1 MNKDFLSMAF
11 TIAPFVAIALCWF
24 NVSLKNKALKYWI
37 ILIAY
42 NSIWIVYG
50 FWIEQLPVI
59 IDAAMSMIIGIYG
72 LRRFVNEC
80 KVQK

>member
-1 MNKDFLSMAF
+1 MAF
-11 TIAPFVAIALCWF
+11 TIAPFVAIVLCWF
-24 NVSLKNKALKYWI
+24 NASLKSKALKYWI